1 MSRFEIT
8 MPQNT
13 EIMVSFKY
21 FAIIACILW
30 PDCQII
36 WEIQDGRQSKMAA
49 EYFGLDWPDFLIYP
63 ISSHMQKI
71 KLATSSITH
80 LRVTPSNT

>member
-1 MSRFEIT
+1 MSKFEIT

-13 EIMVSFKY
+13 ELMVSFKY

-36 WEIQDGRQSKMAA
+36 WEIQDGRQIQDGGGFFWVGSTR
-49 EYFGLDWPDFLIYP
+49 FLDLPNI
-63 ISSHMQKI
+63 
-71 KLATSSITH
+71 
-80 LRVTPSNT
+80 